1 MKKFS
6 TQVLALALTL
16 ATPVMALAQALE
28 LAKDAPD
35 RHVVVRGDTLWG
47 ISGKFLEQPW
57 RWPEIWDLN
66 RDQIRNPHLI
76 YPGDVVY
83 LDMSSGKPRLR
94 LGKPIDAAAGAP
106 PAQASAAATADTSA
120 MARER
125 RGPAVRTESLGRS
138 AIPTV
143 SAASIEPYLNRPLVV
158 DEKGLAAHPRV
169 VGTQEGRV
177 YLGPGD
183 RAFVR
188 GLADQDTLEWHVYR
202 PAQPILDPD
211 TRKPIAWEATFV
223 GSARLEQRGDPA
235 TFRIVSST
243 EEIGTGDRLM
253 PAERARV
260 SSYVPRPPEL
270 KVNGRIVSI
279 YRGVVQAG
287 RNSVVA
293 LNVGSTAGLEVG
305 SVLQIRQ
312 RARQMPDRETREMIE
327 LPGQTTGHLLVF
339 RVFDK
344 IAYGL
349 IMDASH
355 AISVGDDVTNP

>member
-16 ATPVMALAQALE
+16 ASPVMALAQALE

-76 YPGDVVY
+76 YPGDIVY

-94 LGKPIDAAAGAP
+94 LGKPIDTAAGAP

-120 MARER
+120 LARER
-125 RGPAVRTESLGRS
+125 RGPAVRAESLGRS

-169 VGTQEGRV
+169 VGAQEGRV

-211 TRKPIAWEATFV
+211 TRKPIAWEAQLV
-223 GSARLEQRGDPA
+223 GSARVEREGDPA
-235 TFRIVSST
+235 TLRMQSVN
-243 EEIGTGDRLM
+243 EEVGPGDRLM
-253 PAERARV
+253 PAERSEV
-260 SSYVPRPPEL
+260 VNYVPRPPESQ
-270 KVNGRIVSI
+270 VAGRIVAVH
-279 YRGVVQAG
+279 RGVAQAG

-293 LNVGSTAGLEVG
+293 LNVGTEQGVAVG
-305 SVLQIRQ
+305 TVLAIKERG
-312 RARQMPDRETREMIE
+312 RVVRDRDTREFVQ
-327 LPGQTTGHLLVF
+327 LPGEPIGHLLVF

-349 IMDASH
+349 IMTSSRDVS
-355 AISVGDDVTNP
+355 IGDDVANP

>member
-16 ATPVMALAQALE
+16 ASPALALAQALE

-47 ISGKFLEQPW
+47 ISGKFLDKPW
-57 RWPEIWDLN
+57 RWPEVWELN
-66 RDQIRNPHLI
+66 REQIRNPHLI

-94 LGKPIDAAAGAP
+94 LGKPIDTTANAPAAQAAA
-106 PAQASAAATADTSA
+106 STSDISG

-125 RGPAVRTESLGRS
+125 RAPAVRTESLGRS

-158 DEKGLAAHPRV
+158 DEKGLTSHPRV
-169 VGTQEGRV
+169 VGAQEGRV

-188 GLADQDTLEWHVYR
+188 GLTDQDTIEWHVYR
-202 PAQPILDPD
+202 PAQPVLDPE
-211 TRKPIAWEATFV
+211 TRKPIAWEATYV

-253 PAERARV
+253 PAERSRT

-279 YRGVVQAG
+279 YRGVAQAG
-287 RNSVVA
+287 KNSVVA
-293 LNVGSTAGLEVG
+293 MNVGSINGLEVG

-312 RARQMPDRETREMIE
+312 RARQMPDRETRELIE
-327 LPGQTTGHLLVF
+327 LPGQSAGHLLVF

>member
-1 MKKFS
+1 MKNIITRGFA
-6 TQVLALALTL
+6 LALALT
-16 ATPVMALAQALE
+16 AGMAIGAQPLE
-28 LAKDAPD
+28 LAPNAPD
-35 RHVVVRGDTLWG
+35 RYTVVKGDTLWD
-47 ISGKFLEQPW
+47 ISGRFLSKPW
-57 RWPEIWDLN
+57 RWPEIWELN
-66 RDQIRNPHLI
+66 REQIRNPHLI
-76 YPGDVVY
+76 YPGDIVV
-83 LDMSSGKPRLR
+83 LDRSGASPRLR
-94 LGKPIDAAAGAP
+94 LSRLVGSGGSGADP
-106 PAQASAAATADTSA
+106 SGLPV
-120 MARER
+120 ER
-125 RGPAVRTESLGRS
+125 RQPQTRVEMLERDPV
-138 AIPTV
+138 PTID
-143 SAASIEPYLNRPLVV
+143 STAIEPFLNRPLIVG
-158 DEKGLAAHPRV
+158 EKELAANPRIV
-169 VGTQEGRV
+169 ATQDGRV
-177 YLGPGD
+177 YLGRGD
-183 RAFVR
+183 LAYARGIADDTVR
-188 GLADQDTLEWHVYR
+188 EWHIYR
-202 PAQPILDPD
+202 QAKPLLDPD

-312 RARQMPDRETREMIE
+312 RARQMPDRETRQMIE
-327 LPGQTTGHLLVF
+327 LPGQTTGYLLVF